1 MGGPAKRVRTARRL
15 KKRLVKEFRRKA
27 VAEQVERPRVSAAI
41 YAQWVMGQDNTAM
54 VARVRRTHVPL
65 RRNAAQRLVCAAA
78 HALDV
83 NPVSLRWDAARLAL
97 SLMLPGSKPSGWRA
111 AYPWGLPVTALQHE
125 AQWHRERL
133 AAMETQA
140 RHEDAAR
147 GEVLKAHIQAGV
159 ERSLSWARPVAEA
172 MRENAFVMCACGHSV
187 AEHCGGWCT
196 VGRKAW
202 ECGCKSV
209 RVAEARP

>member
-1 MGGPAKRVRTARRL
+1 MSLRTPRRL
-15 KKRLVKEFRRKA
+15 KKRLVKEFRRTA
-27 VAEQVERPRVSAAI
+27 VALQVERPRISAAI
-41 YAQWVMGQDNTAM
+41 DAQWVVGQDNSET

-65 RRNAAQRLVCAAA
+65 RRNESQRRVRSTA
-78 HALDV
+78 HACALWSV
-83 NPVSLRWDAARLAL
+83 APPASLSGL
-97 SLMLPGSKPSGWRA
+97 SLILPGSKPSGWRA
-111 AYPWGLPVTALQHE
+111 AYPWGLPRNRRIRET
-125 AQWHRERL
+125 QWHRERL
-133 AAMETQA
+133 AAMEAQA
-140 RHEDAAR
+140 RREDAAR